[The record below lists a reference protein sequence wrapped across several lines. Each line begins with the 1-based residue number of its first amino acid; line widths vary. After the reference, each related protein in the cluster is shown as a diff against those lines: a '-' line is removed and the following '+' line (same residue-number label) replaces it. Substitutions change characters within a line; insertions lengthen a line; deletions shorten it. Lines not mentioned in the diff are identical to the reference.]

1 MPIHEILLALWVA
14 ALATDSVTVIEALV
28 RLVLAARRRWQEH
41 KRE

>member
-14 ALATDSVTVIEALV
+14 ALAADSVTVIEALAWV
-28 RLVLAARRRWQEH
+28 VLAARRGWQEH